1 MKLRHYQQDAL
12 NAVYEYLASE
22 PGNPLV
28 VIPTGGGKTPI
39 IATICRD
46 AAECGK
52 RVLVLTHVKELL
64 TQSAEKLRLVAPD
77 LSFGVYCAGLGQ
89 KECADQIVLASIQ
102 SAYRRAKQLG
112 AFDLVIIDEAHRV
125 PEDEKSMYRLLLR
138 DLQSVNP
145 QVRLIGFTATPY
157 RLDAGDI
164 YGQENS
170 LFHHVVYEVSILQ
183 LIEQGYLCKLT
194 QVACRAQIDLAG
206 VHVRNGE
213 YIMEEVEERAL
224 DELHLRAAC
233 EEIVARA
240 HDRNSILVFSPGCRH
255 AERVEIKLNQ
265 LGIGS
270 RLVHHRTP
278 KAERDELVKDF
289 REGRLRC
296 LVNVE
301 LFTIGFDAPNVDCIV
316 LLRPTLSAS
325 LYYQMV
331 GRGLRI
337 YPEKRDCL
345 VLDFAGNIARH
356 GPLDRLRQKSFDAE
370 LSSSPPWPDDEEEEA
385 LEEQL
390 AEAEGESEYEKSRND
405 PKKHSI
411 LPEER
416 LPILSAL
423 APEQKT
429 EHIEALVRRVE
440 YHVHTKRGAGPD
452 YPKSMRVD
460 YYLDDSPL
468 FSVSE
473 WVCLDHA
480 GFPRKKAE
488 RWLDQRLRPG
498 WMMPETVA
506 EAVHVGREGGYFE
519 PKTILVSRKPN
530 EVFWTVVQWYCPER
544 GKAYDAR

>member
-12 NAVYEYLASE
+12 NAVYEYLAFE

-183 LIEQGYLCKLT
+183 LIEQGYLCKL
-194 QVACRAQIDLAG
+194 
-206 VHVRNGE
+206 
-213 YIMEEVEERAL
+213 
-224 DELHLRAAC
+224 
-233 EEIVARA
+233 
-240 HDRNSILVFSPGCRH
+240 
-255 AERVEIKLNQ
+255 
-265 LGIGS
+265 
-270 RLVHHRTP
+270 
-278 KAERDELVKDF
+278 
-289 REGRLRC
+289 
-296 LVNVE
+296 
-301 LFTIGFDAPNVDCIV
+301 
-316 LLRPTLSAS
+316 
-325 LYYQMV
+325 
-331 GRGLRI
+331 
-337 YPEKRDCL
+337 
-345 VLDFAGNIARH
+345 
-356 GPLDRLRQKSFDAE
+356 
-370 LSSSPPWPDDEEEEA
+370 SSSPPWPDDEEEEA
-385 LEEQL
+385 LEGQL
-390 AEAEGESEYEKSRND
+390 AEVEGESEYEKSRND
-405 PKKHSI
+405 PKKHNI

-423 APEQKT
+423 VPEQKT
-429 EHIEALVRRVE
+429 EYVEALVRRVE
-440 YHVHTKRGAGPD
+440 YHVHTKRGAGTD

-460 YYLDDSPL
+460 YYLDDLSL

-473 WVCLDHA
+473 WVCLDHV

-498 WMMPETVA
+498 WLMPETVA

-530 EVFWTVVQWYCPER
+530 EVFWTVVQWYCSER
-544 GKAYDAR
+544 DKAYDAR